1 METKKK
7 WGRKPVFHTGHV
19 HFDRLLSYE
28 HNLTEEIRVELWE
41 MKALVFLELDPY
53 SYGLKSGYLSLCCFN
68 LVKSLF
74 LFFCFYS
81 SLTSSLYSVCGSAP

>member
-1 METKKK
+1 METKKI

-74 LFFCFYS
+74 LCFCFYS

>member
-7 WGRKPVFHTGHV
+7 GGGRKPVFHSGHV

-53 SYGLKSGYLSLCCFN
+53 SYGFN

-74 LFFCFYS
+74 CLFLSIITLF
-81 SLTSSLYSVCGSAP
+81 SVQECPINS